1 MQLFGSARPVE
12 FAVGDVIRDRSTPT
26 APYAAVVGARVGKT
40 TRRGRTR
47 YRFAARQRE
56 QFPPQSCDLAD
67 RSYRQSKKPGLLP
80 SGGRV
85 AGPKHDDF
93 RADLRAVVE
102 IDDVL
107 VRQADTAGRGVGAN
121 GPGFIGAV
129 DAV

>member
-1 MQLFGSARPVE
+1 MPDVAVE
-12 FAVGDVIRDRSTPT
+12 RGEAGGDG
-26 APYAAVVGARVGKT
+26 GAGEAGLAG
-40 TRRGRTR
+40 GRTR

-67 RSYRQSKKPGLLP
+67 RCYRQSKKPVLSRS
-80 SGGRV
+80 SGRF
-85 AGPKHDDF
+85 AGPEHDDF
-93 RADLRAVVE
+93 RADWRAVVE

-107 VRQADTAGRGVGAN
+107 VSQADTAGRDVGAN